1 MTNGMSKQ
9 GHVVSAGG
17 ETGSREGRGEDLP
30 QPQPG
35 CSGKGDGAASDPQVP
50 EHAGGRELALR

>member
-1 MTNGMSKQ
+1 MSKQ

-17 ETGSREGRGEDLP
+17 ETGSREGHGEDLP